1 MRNYFCGWYFKCQ
14 SDDQTLAVIPA
25 IHKSGEKK
33 TCSIQIIT
41 GDCAWNI
48 ELPCQQFRKDKK
60 SFRISAAEN
69 HFGHKGIRLCLHTA
83 DCSAEGTVRFGEFS
97 PIRYDI
103 MGPFRYVP
111 FMECRHMVLSMRHT
125 VNGKF
130 SVNGKAYRFRNGIGY
145 IEGDRGYSFPK
156 EYAWTQCSFD
166 DGALMLSVAD
176 IPMGVFHFTGIIAVI
191 HWRSAEYRLATYL
204 GAGVVRLKDGEI
216 IIRQGRM
223 LLAVKLLEKHTNP
236 LFAPIGGAMS
246 RTVHESASCRA
257 AYSFWIGHRRLFS
270 FETSRA
276 SFEYEYPY

>member
-25 IHKSGEKK
+25 IHKSGKKK

-41 GDCAWNI
+41 
-48 ELPCQQFRKDKK
+48 
-60 SFRISAAEN
+60 
-69 HFGHKGIRLCLHTA
+69 
-83 DCSAEGTVRFGEFS
+83 
-97 PIRYDI
+97 
-103 MGPFRYVP
+103 
-111 FMECRHMVLSMRHT
+111 
-125 VNGKF
+125 
-130 SVNGKAYRFRNGIGY
+130 
-145 IEGDRGYSFPK
+145 
-156 EYAWTQCSFD
+156 D

-191 HWRSAEYRLATYL
+191 HWKGAEYRLATYL

-216 IIRQGRM
+216 IIRQGHM